1 MKGRDLR
8 EARKRQGLTQQQAA
22 QMLHVTQG
30 YLSMLEREKRPVP
43 EHLVNSFRDTYV
55 LSPLTLPLQE
65 SSSWR
70 GLDVSALAREVAAA
84 GYPGFSYMATKPS
97 RNPAEVLLAALTK
110 DELETR
116 FAKSLPWL
124 VLTYH
129 NMDWDWVV
137 REAKVNDVTNR
148 LGFAVMLARE
158 LAEKKQDDAT
168 NEKLQV
174 VESRLRRSVLAREDT
189 FCQERMTQAERQ
201 WLKLKSSDEARG
213 WNVLSDLSPKHLT
226 HSANV

>member
-1 MKGRDLR
+1 MKGHDLR
-8 EARKRQGLTQQQAA
+8 EARKRQGLTQEQAA

-30 YLSMLEREKRPVP
+30 YLSMLEGEKRPVP
-43 EHLVNSFRDTYV
+43 EHLVSSLRDTYV
-55 LSPLTLPLQE
+55 LSPLTLPLPE
-65 SSSWR
+65 PGNWR
-70 GLDVSALAREVAAA
+70 ELDVGALAGEVAAA
-84 GYPGFSYMATKPS
+84 GYPGFSYMTTKPR

-116 FAKSLPWL
+116 VAESLPWL
-124 VLTYH
+124 VLTYN

-158 LAEKKQDDAT
+158 LAEKKQDAT
-168 NEKLQV
+168 ATERLQA

-201 WLKLKSSDEARG
+201 WLKLKSSTEARC
-213 WNVLSDLSPKHLT
+213 WNVLSDLSPEHLT
-226 HSANV
+226 HSTNA